1 MDAEKI
7 AQTRARVS
15 RIYRQSRDWAAGSSL
30 TVRIVLGL
38 FLFAALL
45 MALHTALTPKDASLH
60 INVQHAFRNADI
72 SVWVD
77 GDLAYSGKLS
87 GSAKK
92 KFGLIAGSVQGN
104 LSEIVPVSAG
114 NHQIR
119 VQVQPDSGS
128 SQQDSVSGDFVA
140 NTERKLSISTRPG
153 NLSLAWQG
161 GSTNSPASGS
171 NNWFMHYA
179 GALALT
185 IGGSIISALTGF
197 ALRELPG
204 HIRSRQ
210 NVEAAEAKVQSTA
223 AGQ

>member
-7 AQTRARVS
+7 EKAHARMRQMYDKVRAWV
-15 RIYRQSRDWAAGSSL
+15 AGSSL
-30 TVRIVLGL
+30 TVRIMLGL

-45 MALHTALTPKDASLH
+45 MALHTALSPKDASLRV
-60 INVQHAFRNADI
+60 NVQHGFRSADI

-77 GDLAYSGKLS
+77 GDLSYSGKLT

-92 KFGLIAGSVQGN
+92 KFGIIAGSMQGT
-104 LSEIVPVSAG
+104 LSEIVPVSSG

-119 VQVQPDSGS
+119 VQVQPDGGS
-128 SQQDSVSGDFVA
+128 AQQDSLTAEFPA
-140 NTERKLSISTRPG
+140 NTERKLSITSRPG
-153 NLSLAWQG
+153 NLAMAWQG
-161 GSTNSPASGS
+161 SATPAPVSGS
-171 NNWFMHYA
+171 SNWFMHYA

-185 IGGSIISALTGF
+185 VGGSIVSALTGF

-210 NVEAAEAKVQSTA
+210 NVEVTEVKAHSTA
-223 AGQ
+223 AGS

>member
-7 AQTRARVS
+7 PQARARMS
-15 RIYRQSRDWAAGSSL
+15 RIYRKIRDWVAGSSL

-45 MALHTALTPKDASLH
+45 MALHTALSPKDASLR
-60 INVQHAFRNADI
+60 INVQHGFRSADI

-77 GDLAYSGKLS
+77 GDLAYSGKLT

-92 KFGLIAGSVQGN
+92 KFGLIAGSMQGS
-104 LSEIVPVSAG
+104 LSEIVPVSSG

-119 VQVQPDSGS
+119 VQEQPDGGS
-128 SQQDSVSGDFVA
+128 AQQDSLTAEFPA
-140 NTERKLSISTRPG
+140 NTERRLSISSRPG
-153 NLSLAWQG
+153 NLSLVWQG
-161 GSTNSPASGS
+161 SSTTSPASGS

-185 IGGSIISALTGF
+185 VGGSIVSALTGF

-210 NVEAAEAKVQSTA
+210 NVEVAEVKVHSTA
-223 AGQ
+223 AGS